1 MYTHLKVEDAQCEME
16 RLKMAEKNGDEYEL
30 SLYFD
35 LYSFYLPRYGKIC
48 DFMLG

>member
-1 MYTHLKVEDAQCEME
+1 ME
-16 RLKMAEKNGDEYEL
+16 LRGMEKSGDEYEL
-30 SLYFD
+30 SLYLD

>member
-1 MYTHLKVEDAQCEME
+1 MTNGKS
-16 RLKMAEKNGDEYEL
+16 GDEYEL

>member
-1 MYTHLKVEDAQCEME
+1 MKSVPSKEIKDMGKST
-16 RLKMAEKNGDEYEL
+16 NEYE
-30 SLYFD
+30 SGLYLD

>member
-1 MYTHLKVEDAQCEME
+1 MTW
-16 RLKMAEKNGDEYEL
+16 EKSTNEYE
-30 SLYFD
+30 SGLYLD